1 MIAQP
6 IFLWKVLQRKLR
18 NSASL
23 RIQFYR
29 ERDITMTEY
38 FRVDRN
44 TKGAEPHHPKT
55 VQEHYREIYFEILD
69 VAINSIKDRFEQ
81 PSFKVF
87 QAFENLLLEAI
98 NQTAND
104 NMMHESILDIYKDEV
119 DLDLVRVEA
128 NVLRTVLGDEKVVC
142 FKDIHRAVKECSVA
156 TRDLM
161 PNIVHVVKLLL
172 INPVT
177 SCTPERSFS
186 TARRLKTWL
195 RSTMKSRRFNSLS
208 LLHVHKDLTD
218 KLDLNEAGNEFVE
231 ARENR
236 YNIFGKF

>member
-1 MIAQP
+1 M
-6 IFLWKVLQRKLR
+6 
-18 NSASL
+18 
-23 RIQFYR
+23 
-29 ERDITMTEY
+29 
-38 FRVDRN
+38 
-44 TKGAEPHHPKT
+44 
-55 VQEHYREIYFEILD
+55 
-69 VAINSIKDRFEQ
+69 
-81 PSFKVF
+81 
-87 QAFENLLLEAI
+87 
-98 NQTAND
+98 
-104 NMMHESILDIYKDEV
+104 DIYKDEV

-142 FKDIHRAVKECSVA
+142 FKDIHRAVKGCSVA

-172 INPVT
+172 INPAT

-195 RSTMKSRRFNSLS
+195 LSTMKSRRFNSLS

>member
-1 MIAQP
+1 M
-6 IFLWKVLQRKLR
+6 
-18 NSASL
+18 
-23 RIQFYR
+23 
-29 ERDITMTEY
+29 
-38 FRVDRN
+38 
-44 TKGAEPHHPKT
+44 
-55 VQEHYREIYFEILD
+55 
-69 VAINSIKDRFEQ
+69 
-81 PSFKVF
+81 
-87 QAFENLLLEAI
+87 
-98 NQTAND
+98 
-104 NMMHESILDIYKDEV
+104 
-119 DLDLVRVEA
+119 
-128 NVLRTVLGDEKVVC
+128 C
-142 FKDIHRAVKECSVA
+142 FKDIHRAVKGCSVA

-172 INPVT
+172 INPAT

-208 LLHVHKDLTD
+208 LLHVHKD